1 MLQELIEIHPAVLPA
16 LSLLVLLVVAVI
28 ADLVIKQIL
37 LRLVARVVRGNDLKW
52 DDILQRHNVAGRV
65 AQAIPALIIYSG
77 IEWIPSLNEDLAQ
90 LLRNVSLSYIVLV
103 VTISISAM
111 LSAANEIYELHPSA
125 KTRPLRGFVQ
135 LLQIVIY
142 IIGAVLIIS
151 ALIDRSPL
159 LLLSGFGAM
168 TAILLLVFKDTILGL
183 VASVQ
188 LNANDMVR
196 VGDWIEMP
204 KFGAD
209 GDVIEVNLHTVK
221 VQNFDRTITTI
232 PTHTLIA
239 DSFKNW
245 RGMSESGGRRIK
257 RAVLIDQST
266 IRFLTDEEV
275 ADFERFYLLRD
286 YLSAKREELE
296 AALDDVDED
305 VQRSSAVN
313 RRRLTNIGT
322 YRAYVSQYL
331 KQHPSINPDATT
343 MVRQLPPD
351 AQGLPLEIYCFTR
364 TTEWLP
370 YEAIQADVFDHVIA
384 ITPEFGLRLFQE
396 PAGSDLSSA
405 LAAVTTQAQQAPG
418 GESRSPNGGS
428 DED

>member
-183 VASVQ
+183 VASST
-188 LNANDMVR
+188 
-196 VGDWIEMP
+196 P
-204 KFGAD
+204 
-209 GDVIEVNLHTVK
+209 
-221 VQNFDRTITTI
+221 TIWC
-232 PTHTLIA
+232 A
-239 DSFKNW
+239 
-245 RGMSESGGRRIK
+245 
-257 RAVLIDQST
+257 
-266 IRFLTDEEV
+266 
-275 ADFERFYLLRD
+275 
-286 YLSAKREELE
+286 SA
-296 AALDDVDED
+296 
-305 VQRSSAVN
+305 
-313 RRRLTNIGT
+313 TG
-322 YRAYVSQYL
+322 
-331 KQHPSINPDATT
+331 
-343 MVRQLPPD
+343 
-351 AQGLPLEIYCFTR
+351 
-364 TTEWLP
+364 
-370 YEAIQADVFDHVIA
+370 
-384 ITPEFGLRLFQE
+384 
-396 PAGSDLSSA
+396 
-405 LAAVTTQAQQAPG
+405 
-418 GESRSPNGGS
+418 
-428 DED
+428 